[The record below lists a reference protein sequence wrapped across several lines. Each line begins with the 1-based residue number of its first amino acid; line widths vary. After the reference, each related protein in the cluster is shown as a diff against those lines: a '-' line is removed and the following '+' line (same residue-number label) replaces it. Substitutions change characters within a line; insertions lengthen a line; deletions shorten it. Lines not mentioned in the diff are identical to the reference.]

1 MSVTLAPTLDHVVIN
16 VCGELDEASAQWQK
30 LGFTLTERG
39 HHSLGTSNHLSIFQE
54 NYLELLGFEP
64 KNAHSAQDLVNAPKG
79 LNGLVFKTTDAEKL
93 FSEIQAAGL
102 RAEEPRTFHRPVQ
115 ISTGVQ
121 EARFRT
127 VRLGAELVRNGRTF
141 FCEHLTP
148 ELVWRDEWQTHA
160 NGVTDL
166 TGFIVTSVH
175 PARTAKLYQ
184 QLFGSRLVLETT
196 DDGVAFQAG
205 RARVQFI
212 TPAAAQAHFGPVET
226 TFDGSERNVALT
238 FEVRSLGTLRAVL
251 ARNHVSFVEPGN
263 GKVVVRAA
271 NAVGVAL
278 QFISAPR

>member
-16 VCGELDEASAQWQK
+16 VRGELDEASTQWQK

-64 KNAHSAQDLVNAPKG
+64 KNAHSAQDVVNAPKG
-79 LNGLVFKTTDAEKL
+79 LNGLVFTTTDAEKL
-93 FSEIQAAGL
+93 FGEIQAAGL
-102 RAEEPRTFHRPVQ
+102 RAEEPRAFHRPVQ
-115 ISTGVQ
+115 ISTGMQ

-127 VRLGAELVRNGRTF
+127 VRLGAELVRNGRTL

-166 TGFIVTSVH
+166 TDFIVRSAH
-175 PARTAKLYQ
+175 PAHTAKLYQ
-184 QLFGSRLVLETT
+184 QLFGSRLILETI

-212 TPAAAQAHFGPVET
+212 TPAAAQARFGPVET
-226 TFDGSERNVALT
+226 TNDGSERNVALT
-238 FEVRSLGTLRAVL
+238 FEVRSIDALRALL
-251 ARNHVSFVEPGN
+251 ARNQVSFVEQRDCT
-263 GKVVVRAA
+263 VVVRAA
-271 NAVGVAL
+271 EAVGVAV
-278 QFISAPR
+278 QFISAPH